1 MALIQC
7 PECGKEIS
15 DKAAACIH
23 CGCPMQPIV
32 YRAEQSPPPAP
43 VATGTVTQGKSKRI
57 IAAILAVIAFVMTF
71 YASHFQNQEVIY
83 MVKSLSGGML
93 VYLTMFVCVVA
104 ATLFVLPSHRG
115 FKASCSVV
123 VVYSLI
129 ILLCQIFLLSRFS
142 FAVLFCLMTMMV
154 IISYPALYCMSVSG
168 SFSNTTPLMI
178 SGVAY
183 IVCIFIEMTFAARYG
198 TSFSTAY
205 LSVML
210 PTILFYVGSLLYIGT
225 GIKTAYAAKKV
236 RANSASTQYQ
246 AEMNRTKD
254 GSSTGYA
261 ILCFCFPIVGLIL
274 YCVWRE
280 SLPQRAKSAGLGG
293 LIGFAIG
300 VVLTVLSYGWLM
312 SWL

>member
-1 MALIQC
+1 MALIKC

-23 CGCPMQPIV
+23 CGCPMQPTV
-32 YRAEQSPPPAP
+32 YRAEQSPPPAS
-43 VATGTVTQGKSKRI
+43 VTVETVTQGKSKRI
-57 IAAILAVIAFVMTF
+57 IATILVAIAFVMTF
-71 YASHFQNQEVIY
+71 HANHFQNQDVIY
-83 MVKSLSGGML
+83 MIKSLSGGVL
-93 VYLTMFVCVVA
+93 AYLSMILCIA
-104 ATLFVLPSHRG
+104 AAVLYILPSNKG
-115 FKASCSVV
+115 VKASCGIVV
-123 VVYSLI
+123 IYSLI
-129 ILLCQIFLLSRFS
+129 ALLCQVFLLSRFS
-142 FAVLFCLMTMMV
+142 FAVLFCLLTMMV
-154 IISYPALYCMSVSG
+154 IISYPVLYCMSASG

-178 SGVAY
+178 SGIAY
-183 IVCIFIEMTFAARYG
+183 IVCVFVEMTFATRYG
-198 TSFSTAY
+198 SSFSTAY

-236 RANSASTQYQ
+236 RANSASAQYQ
-246 AEMNRTKD
+246 TETDRAKD
-254 GSSTGYA
+254 ASSIGYA

-280 SLPQRAKSAGLGG
+280 SLPKRAKSAGLGG
-293 LIGFAIG
+293 LIGFTIG